1 MQLEEDEPVR
11 KNMELTISLRNK
23 IEHRFEEATTVATT
37 GYAQSLLLNFEERLT
52 TIFGQDQSLGSELRF
67 PIFVGSLT
75 RDGAIRLADAQK
87 QLPRRTRRFLTDFD
101 SGMNP
106 SVMQDHRYE
115 FRVQLIPKTG
125 SKTDADLALTFVRE
139 DLLSDE
145 ERVML
150 DNLGKRGTVIIR
162 EQFRPVASENLFKPT
177 PAAAAIELGI
187 PFEFKVQHTVRV
199 WQRIG
204 LRPPE
209 GDPHPERT
217 REEFCVYD
225 RPHGDYLYT
234 PAFVPYVVERA
245 GTEESHGDL
254 SISAPSKLDPAFDV
268 GNRTSTRSVAP
279 ASQRSLPPGCQRA
292 GMDTAALPL
301 LLV

>member
-1 MQLEEDEPVR
+1 VQLEEDEPVR

-245 GTEESHGDL
+245 GTEENFRELTG
-254 SISAPSKLDPAFDV
+254 LDPVRKAESP
-268 GNRTSTRSVAP
+268 ST
-279 ASQRSLPPGCQRA
+279 
-292 GMDTAALPL
+292 
-301 LLV
+301 